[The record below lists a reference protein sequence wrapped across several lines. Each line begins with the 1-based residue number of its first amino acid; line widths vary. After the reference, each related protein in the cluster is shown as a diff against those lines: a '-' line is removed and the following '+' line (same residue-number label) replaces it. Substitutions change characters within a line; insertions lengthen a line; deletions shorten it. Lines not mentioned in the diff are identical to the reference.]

1 MSRPR
6 AIQTVKNTRGK
17 WETVRYA
24 HCSEHDRKVSKFI
37 APTEDGWIFECS
49 PPYGASHRFY
59 ALPAR
64 NAPTNMASAAQWFK
78 DEVDKV
84 SKNPTKSQS

>member
-1 MSRPR
+1 MSKPR
-6 AIQTVKNTRGK
+6 AIQTVKSVRGK

-24 HCSEHDRKVSKFI
+24 LCAEHGRKVSKFI

-49 PPYGASHRFY
+49 PTYGAPHRFY

-64 NAPTNMASAAQWFK
+64 DAPSTMAEAVQWFK
-78 DEVDKV
+78 DEVEKV
-84 SKNPTKSQS
+84 SRQPTRSQS